1 MKVIGHYSLR
11 GRIMVGEWNTP
22 IELMLDYGDNNVA
35 YRVTSLMVNMP
46 GALVSGDDAYAKLAT
61 TDEVF
66 PTASSWFWDDNREIA
81 WAQSNV
87 SATGRRA
94 MNSMPW
100 NGVIDGDNLI
110 VGDMF
115 LFIASDSGSETSI
128 NYKIELEK
136 LQVSSEVV
144 VMTLVNQVDQSD

>member
-1 MKVIGHYSLR
+1 MKVLGHYSLR
-11 GRIMVGEWNTP
+11 GRIMSDQWNTP

-46 GALVSGDDAYAKLAT
+46 GALVTGDDAYAKLAT

-87 SATGRRA
+87 SASGRRA

-115 LFIASDSGSETSI
+115 LFIASDSGSETSV
-128 NYKIELEK
+128 NYKIEMEK
-136 LQVSSEVV
+136 LQVSSEIV